1 MISMKVLIL
10 KILDMMKIKNKIK
23 LPKSKKILKEYEDYW
38 KVFVQHKGV
47 RIKNLFNDNQFKTIP
62 IP

>member
-1 MISMKVLIL
+1 
-10 KILDMMKIKNKIK
+10 MMKIKNKIK

-38 KVFVQHKGV
+38 KVFMHHKGV
-47 RIKNLFNDNQFKTIP
+47 RIKNLINDNQFKTIP